1 MSSPR
6 VAVVSSYFPWRA
18 DPYRGH
24 SAYQTLR
31 RMTQWA
37 HIKAF
42 CTIAAYPRW
51 HQLQPRQHRYQRP
64 EVYEAPEDM
73 QAAYLEY
80 PAVPLISR
88 PINGWMCARSIE
100 PHLRAFQ
107 PDVILNY
114 WLYPDGWAA
123 VRVARKLGVPAVVA
137 SIGSDL
143 RRIPDPLTRHLTRR
157 TLEDADATITVSSEL
172 RARALELGA
181 RPESTVAI
189 VNGCDTETFQPRPRA
204 EARGRLGIG
213 AGAELLVYVGNLL
226 ETKGLRELWQAFAA
240 LAPSRPELEVVLVGE
255 GPLRSE
261 LETKTRAASLGSRF
275 RMAGRATS
283 AQVAQWM
290 AASNA
295 FCLPSYSEG
304 CPNVI
309 VEALACGRPVIASD
323 VGGIPELMDDSRGVL
338 LPPRDPERLAG
349 AILATLDRPWDEA
362 GIARSAKRSWDDC
375 ARETMDLLNR
385 VLRR

>member
-1 MSSPR
+1 MSGPR

-31 RMTQWA
+31 RMTGWA
-37 HIKAF
+37 QIKVF

-51 HQLQPRQHRYQRP
+51 RQLQPRQHRYLRP
-64 EVYEAPEDM
+64 DVYEPPEDM
-73 QAAYLEY
+73 QADYLEY

-88 PINGWMCARSIE
+88 PINGWMCARSVE

-157 TLEDADATITVSSEL
+157 TLEDANATITVSSEL
-172 RARALELGA
+172 RRRALELGA

-204 EARGRLGIG
+204 AARVRLGIDP
-213 AGAELLVYVGNLL
+213 GAELLVYVGNLL
-226 ETKGLRELWQAFAA
+226 ETKGLRELWQAFAT
-240 LAPSRPELEVVLVGE
+240 LAQCRPKLEVVLVGE

-261 LETKTRAASLGSRF
+261 LETRVRAAGMESRFRLAGRAAS
-275 RMAGRATS
+275 AE
-283 AQVAQWM
+283 VAEWM

-304 CPNVI
+304 CPNVV
-309 VEALACGRPVIASD
+309 VEALACGRPVIACD
-323 VGGIPELMDDSRGVL
+323 VGGIPELVDEACGVL
-338 LPPRDPERLAG
+338 LPPQNAERLAG
-349 AILATLDRPWDEA
+349 SIIATLERPWDEA
-362 GIARSAKRSWDDC
+362 LIGRRAKRSWDDC
-375 ARETMDLLNR
+375 ARETMD
-385 VLRR
+385 VLKLVLSR